1 VVKVLSGHAVARAR
15 KTKSRQQPLPP
26 DMLAGRLVVLR
37 PLRNSDRA
45 CSVRWRNDPEIRDNI
60 LGYRF
65 PVTDAMEADWVA
77 AVLKDQSRTRIV
89 LAIED
94 KSDGALVGFVYLN
107 NIDWFARN
115 AEFGILIGERSRHG
129 KGLAREALHL
139 VADYAFESLNLHK
152 LYLRV
157 VAFNKRALRLYR
169 AFGFVDEG
177 VQRQQAYLRGRYYDV
192 VLMGLIRGR
201 SGHPS

>member
-1 VVKVLSGHAVARAR
+1 
-15 KTKSRQQPLPP
+15 
-26 DMLAGRLVVLR
+26 MLAGPLVVLR
-37 PLRNSDRA
+37 PLRSADRA
-45 CSVRWRNDPEIRDNI
+45 RSVRWRNDPDIRDNI

-65 PVTDAMEADWVA
+65 PITEEMEADWVE
-77 AVLKDQSRTRIV
+77 AVLKDQSRTRVV

-129 KGLAREALHL
+129 KGLAREALSL
-139 VADYAFESLNLHK
+139 IANYAFESLNLHK

-157 VAFNKRALRLYR
+157 VAFNNQALRLYR

-201 SGHPS
+201 SRHPA

>member
-1 VVKVLSGHAVARAR
+1 LAREHKASTR
-15 KTKSRQQPLPP
+15 LEPLAP
-26 DMLAGRLVVLR
+26 DMLSGRVTVLR
-37 PLRNSDRA
+37 PLRATDRA
-45 CSVRWRNDPEIRDNI
+45 MSVRWRNDPKIRDSI

-65 PVTDAMEADWVA
+65 PITEAMEADWID

-94 KSDGALVGFVYLN
+94 KTDGAFVGFVYLN

-129 KGLAREALHL
+129 KGLAREALCL
-139 VADYAFESLNLHK
+139 VAGYAFETLNLHK

-157 VAFNKRALRLYR
+157 VAFNKRALALYR
-169 AFGFVDEG
+169 AFGFAEEG
-177 VQRQQAYLRGRYYDV
+177 VQRQQAFLRGRYHDV
-192 VLMGLIRGR
+192 VLMGLIRSR
-201 SGHPS
+201 RRHPA

>member
-1 VVKVLSGHAVARAR
+1 
-15 KTKSRQQPLPP
+15 
-26 DMLAGRLVVLR
+26 MLAGRLVVLR
-37 PLRNSDRA
+37 PLCSADRA
-45 CSVRWRNDPEIRDNI
+45 KSVRWRNDPGIRDNI

-65 PVTDAMEADWVA
+65 PVTEAMEADWID
-77 AVLKDQSRTRIV
+77 AVLKDQSRTRVV

-129 KGLAREALHL
+129 KGLAREALSL
-139 VADYAFESLNLHK
+139 IADYAFESLNLHK

-169 AFGFVDEG
+169 AFGFADEG

-201 SGHPS
+201 SRHPT